1 MYNKYLRQISILG
14 TNTKKSVKL
23 KVQLVCQFLSWF
35 YNSAF
40 IFSDFLL
47 IGTSNRDL
55 FQILFGQ
62 KLPKTAIVHKADQ
75 TRATASL
82 QVQSVNAGAARLNF
96 SLPLSSEHRLTFLV
110 CMATWLIKLVPIWY
124 IFQLFFSCETSRS
137 MSTTRNNFLEK
148 TKPVFMLLNKSTI
161 TWHSR
166 GKKSIQ
172 DFISQYIVHRRH
184 SAPPTSLIQ
193 LGHLRQ
199 LQARTH
205 TTCPR
210 TRPCTYG
217 PILYLI

>member
-1 MYNKYLRQISILG
+1 MIRILNSMLRSLISMAALVKREAIKMLILKKHTNIHNGCFWKFMPKKYLRQISILG
-14 TNTKKSVKL
+14 TNTKESVKL

-124 IFQLFFSCETSRS
+124 IFQLFFFL
-137 MSTTRNNFLEK
+137 RNL
-148 TKPVFMLLNKSTI
+148 
-161 TWHSR
+161 
-166 GKKSIQ
+166 
-172 DFISQYIVHRRH
+172 
-184 SAPPTSLIQ
+184 
-193 LGHLRQ
+193 
-199 LQARTH
+199 
-205 TTCPR
+205 
-210 TRPCTYG
+210 
-217 PILYLI
+217 

>member
-1 MYNKYLRQISILG
+1 ML
-14 TNTKKSVKL
+14 
-23 KVQLVCQFLSWF
+23 LVYQFLSWF

-55 FQILFGQ
+55 SQILFGQ

-124 IFQLFFSCETSRS
+124 IFQSFFFPAKPLEACRRPGTISWKKQNQFLCCWTNQQTPET
-137 MSTTRNNFLEK
+137 
-148 TKPVFMLLNKSTI
+148 V
-161 TWHSR
+161 
-166 GKKSIQ
+166 GKKNLSR
-172 DFISQYIVHRRH
+172 IS
-184 SAPPTSLIQ
+184 SAST
-193 LGHLRQ
+193 
-199 LQARTH
+199 
-205 TTCPR
+205 
-210 TRPCTYG
+210 
-217 PILYLI
+217 